1 MSIEKITGKIIG
13 EAEENR
19 EQMLAEARA
28 KAEEILAA
36 AEQQAAAHMA
46 SEKARGLADKEKLIS
61 RRRSVSDIDCR
72 KVILQEKQDL
82 IAACFAQ
89 ATTAITQMP
98 EAQYLDLLVALGKQ
112 TGLTAGKLIFN
123 AKERQAIGAK
133 VVDALNAQT
142 EGGKFVLAEETR
154 TLQGGFLLQSG
165 NVYMNNTIEALVE
178 ESRDKLSAEIAA
190 MLFAE

>member
-13 EAEENR
+13 EAEESR

-28 KAEEILAA
+28 KAEEIISA
-36 AEQQAAAHMA
+36 AEKQAAAHMA

-61 RRRSVSDIDCR
+61 RRKSVSDIDCR
-72 KVILQEKQDL
+72 KVILQQKQDL
-82 IAACFAQ
+82 IASCFAQ

-98 EAQYLDLLVALGKQ
+98 EAAYLDLLVALGKQ
-112 TGLTAGKLIFN
+112 TGLAAGKLIFN
-123 AKERQAIGAK
+123 AKERQTIGAK

-154 TLQGGFLLQSG
+154 TLQGGFLLQAG

-178 ESRDKLSAEIAA
+178 ESRDALSAEIAE